1 MNGSAIRNGP
11 PRRTVLVGG
20 IGVRSAFGPGL
31 AALLDGVLAGRPA
44 FVPVDRFSTVGH
56 RTDLAA
62 VAPEPARLADQL
74 VSVLAEAGALRDR
87 PDGAPAGAPSGAPSG
102 TSEELL
108 LALHG
113 DRRAGPVAAEVAE
126 RTGLRPRVYTGACVA
141 AATAVA
147 DAAALIASGR
157 RERVLVAAGYLV
169 EPDTFAVFDAGRALA
184 GDGAVRPFS
193 LGRQGMLLGDA
204 VVAVVLESVPSLH
217 RRGGRNP
224 LARIAGWART
234 GDAHHVCRPHPAGT
248 GLARAV
254 RDALARA
261 GARPDAIGYVN
272 ANGAGSKLGDLAEA
286 AALRTLFPSGTPPVS
301 STKSVHGHAL
311 EASALLEL
319 AVTVGVLQ
327 AGLLPVNA
335 GWQHPDPD
343 CPLDLV
349 LDQPRPAAPGLAL
362 TLNSAFGGANT
373 ALLVAAA

>member
-1 MNGSAIRNGP
+1 MTATALRTGP

-31 AALLDGVLAGRPA
+31 AALRDGVLAGQPA
-44 FVPVDRFSTVGH
+44 FVPVDRFSTTGH
-56 RTDLAA
+56 RADRAA
-62 VAPEPARLADQL
+62 IASESPPLADQL
-74 VSVLAEAGALRDR
+74 VDVLTEAGALSGPPGD
-87 PDGAPAGAPSGAPSG
+87 AP
-102 TSEELL
+102 EDLL

-113 DRRAGPVAAEVAE
+113 DRRAGPVAAAVAE

-204 VVAVVLESVPSLH
+204 VVAVVLESVPSLR

-234 GDAHHVCRPHPAGT
+234 GDAYHVCRPHPDGT

-254 RDALARA
+254 HDALARA
-261 GARPDAIGYVN
+261 GTGPDAIGYVN

-286 AALRTLFPSGTPPVS
+286 AALRTVFPSGTPPVS

-319 AVTVGVLQ
+319 AATVGVLQ
-327 AGLLPVNA
+327 EGKLPINA
-335 GWQHPDPD
+335 GWQLPDPG

-349 LDQPRPAAPGLAL
+349 LDRPRPAAPGLAL
-362 TLNSAFGGANT
+362 TLNAAFGGANT

>member
-1 MNGSAIRNGP
+1 MTGTALRNGP

-31 AALLDGVLAGRPA
+31 PALLDGALAGRPA
-44 FVPVDRFSTVGH
+44 FAPVDRFSTAGH
-56 RTDLAA
+56 RTDRAA
-62 VAPEPARLADQL
+62 TASGSELPGLADQL
-74 VSVLAEAGALRDR
+74 VAVLGEAGALAG
-87 PDGAPAGAPSGAPSG
+87 GAP
-102 TSEELL
+102 EELL

-113 DRRAGPVAAEVAE
+113 DRRAAPVAAEVAE

-204 VVAVVLESVPSLH
+204 VVAVVLESVPSLR
-217 RRGGRNP
+217 RRGGPEP

-234 GDAHHVCRPHPAGT
+234 GDAHHVCRPHPDGT

-254 RDALARA
+254 RHALARA

-286 AALRTLFPSGTPPVS
+286 AALRTVFPAGTPPVS

-327 AGLLPVNA
+327 AGQLPVNA
-335 GWQHPDPD
+335 GWQHPDPH

-349 LDQPRPAAPGLAL
+349 LDRPRRAAPGLAL

>member
-1 MNGSAIRNGP
+1 MSAATSATALRNGP
-11 PRRTVLVGG
+11 PRRAVLVGG
-20 IGVRSAFGPGL
+20 IGVRSAFGAGL
-31 AALLDGVLAGRPA
+31 AALTDGVLAGRPA
-44 FVPVDRFSTVGH
+44 FTPVERFGTAAH
-56 RTDLAA
+56 RTDRAA
-62 VAPEPARLADQL
+62 TGPGSPRLADQL
-74 VSVLAEAGALRDR
+74 VAVLAEAGALSGPVDLEQ
-87 PDGAPAGAPSGAPSG
+87 PPAD
-102 TSEELL
+102 EELL

-141 AATAVA
+141 ASSAVA

-193 LGRQGMLLGDA
+193 LGRRGMLLGDA
-204 VVAVVLESVPSLH
+204 AVAVVLESAPALR
-217 RRGGRNP
+217 RRGGRA

-234 GDAHHVCRPHPAGT
+234 GDAFHVCRPHPDGT

-254 RDALARA
+254 HGALDRA
-261 GARPDAIGYVN
+261 GAAPEAIGYVN

-286 AALRTLFPSGTPPVS
+286 AALRAVFPAGTPPVS

-319 AVTVGVLQ
+319 AVTVGVLG
-327 AGLLPVNA
+327 AGSLPVNA
-335 GWQHPDPD
+335 GWQAPDPG

-349 LDQPRPAAPGLAL
+349 LDRPRPAAPGLAL
-362 TLNSAFGGANT
+362 TVNAAFGGANT
-373 ALLVAAA
+373 ALLVAPA